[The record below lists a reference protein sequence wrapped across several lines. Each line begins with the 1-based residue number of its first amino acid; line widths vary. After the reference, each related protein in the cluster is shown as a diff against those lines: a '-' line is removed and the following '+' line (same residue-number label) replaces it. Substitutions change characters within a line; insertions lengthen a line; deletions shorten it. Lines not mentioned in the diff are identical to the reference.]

1 MTRLS
6 GPHEGPQLF
15 TPPVI
20 AALLVYFAFALQCT
34 STIATLRRESGSWK
48 WPAIAFGYMT
58 GLAWVSAWLVK
69 LLVEA
74 LLG

>member
-1 MTRLS
+1 M
-6 GPHEGPQLF
+6 
-15 TPPVI
+15 V

-58 GLAWVSAWLVK
+58 GLAWVSAWLVRTV
-69 LLVEA
+69 VEIFV
-74 LLG
+74 G